1 MTAYTAP
8 ETSLEAWL
16 RQLSVSLF
24 FRTSGQSESL
34 ALADEWDDRVR
45 AAVTDRSPFLAAK
58 GTPEVGRLA
67 SFAAPNSLR
76 VTSAELPPHP
86 NFSTALS
93 KRKNLLGGSSYW
105 NTQNGK
111 ALDIHFDLSPIP
123 SDPGQEPTGQ
133 ELLLRCALWELD
145 ESEREAVYAIADD
158 LCLSH
163 DLTYGQVGQGDF
175 RTMFTQNHEVS
186 LGYHQGWQMRQL
198 RGYDWITWIPPRLAR
213 RISASHRAYAATN
226 LYDVREW
233 DTGLLRLRATDRPET
248 FDEAALRHLFH
259 SVAEILPDGPPTP
272 WEEFSLAFPGPPPML
287 VYEDARDHR

>member
-1 MTAYTAP
+1 MTASTAP
-8 ETSLEAWL
+8 ETSVEAWL
-16 RQLSVSLF
+16 RQLSVSLW
-24 FRTSGQSESL
+24 FRTSGQLESL

-45 AAVTDRSPFLAAK
+45 AAVTDRSPFLGAK
-58 GTPEVGRLA
+58 DTSEVGRLA

-86 NFSTALS
+86 NFSRALS

-105 NTQNGK
+105 NTQNGRT
-111 ALDIHFDLSPIP
+111 LDIQFELSTIP
-123 SDPGQEPTGQ
+123 SDPGQLATGQ
-133 ELLLRCALWELD
+133 ELLLRCALWELAD
-145 ESEREAVYAIADD
+145 SEREAVYAIADD

-163 DLTYGQVGQGDF
+163 DVTYGQVGQGDF

-186 LGYHQGWQMRQL
+186 LGYYQGWQMRQL

-226 LYDVREW
+226 LYDVKEW

-248 FDEAALRHLFH
+248 FDEASLRHLFR
-259 SVAEILPDGPPTP
+259 SVADILPDGPPTS
-272 WEEFSLAFPGPPPML
+272 WKEFSLAFPGPPPML
-287 VYEDARDHR
+287 VYEDACDHR